1 MDSIPSTVKEFRF
14 APESQIVTIVFGD
27 DRTEDF
33 IGEENY
39 KPAHHAAIKSA
50 DFSVATPDLSLT
62 SQDGKT
68 VVVNVPADVPHET
81 FDL

>member
-1 MDSIPSTVKEFRF
+1 MDNIAANVKEFRF
-14 APESQIVTIVFGD
+14 APESQTVTIVFGD
-27 DRTEDF
+27 DRAEDF

-39 KPAHHAAIKSA
+39 KPAHHAAIKAA
-50 DFSVATPDLSLT
+50 DFSVATPELSLT

-68 VVVNVPADVPHET
+68 IVVNVPADTPHET

>member
-1 MDSIPSTVKEFRF
+1 MDNTSTTVKEFRF
-14 APESQIVTIVFGD
+14 APESQTVTVVFAD

-39 KPAHHAAIKSA
+39 KPAHHAAIKASHF
-50 DFSVATPDLSLT
+50 DTETPELSLT

-68 VVVNVPADVPHET
+68 LVLNVPAGTPHET